1 MILLENMTRFNKM
14 ELVEL
19 KTRFSNM
26 TKGSNLLT
34 KPQFRENMGVL
45 GLGTMLH
52 LSDRIFDVIDDNR
65 DGQVFK
71 IENIN

>member
-1 MILLENMTRFNKM
+1 
-14 ELVEL
+14 
-19 KTRFSNM
+19 
-26 TKGSNLLT
+26 
-34 KPQFRENMGVL
+34 MGVL